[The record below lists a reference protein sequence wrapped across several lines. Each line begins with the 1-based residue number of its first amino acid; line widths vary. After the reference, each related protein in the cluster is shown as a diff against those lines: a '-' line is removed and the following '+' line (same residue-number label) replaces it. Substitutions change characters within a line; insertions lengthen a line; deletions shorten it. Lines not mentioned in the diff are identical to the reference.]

1 MGYYIEKKGARKYRI
16 QIIVDNVR
24 TSFTF
29 EGTKAEAKIVA
40 QDAIEDMKRG
50 GSVIT
55 STRPK
60 WTEWVDTWSDR
71 RAAIGKASSATIRYD
86 RQFLHRLGQRG
97 GFANSYIDRITPD
110 EIASLMADM
119 RKDRSGWTVHQ
130 GFSLIKRTLE
140 SARKEGI
147 LEINPADLVPAPRKP
162 NQRNAIDYG
171 GDDLARIYRSILET
185 YENGVCRMHESMDAI
200 TGYRTALYRVDG
212 TQQAAAAVC
221 ALIALE
227 TGARLGE
234 ILALDWSRVDLKTK
248 RIRISKG
255 VGKDRAIKGPKT
267 ASSVRTVSIGSDMAA
282 ILAKWRKEVENAFE
296 EAPEWVIISSTGER
310 MDSGNYGREW
320 RRIAERAGCKG
331 VHTHDL
337 RHAQATLLIAKGF
350 DVKTVQKR
358 LGHASASTT
367 LDIYAASLPN
377 NDGQCPDAIMDA
389 ILSRPGNA

>member
-16 QIIVDNVR
+16 QLIVDNVR

-50 GSVIT
+50 GSAIT

-71 RAAIGKASSATIRYD
+71 RASIGKASSATIRYD
-86 RQFLHRLGQRG
+86 RKFLHRLGQRG

-171 GDDLARIYRSILET
+171 GNDLARIYRSILET

-296 EAPEWVIISSTGER
+296 EAPGWVIISSTGER

>member
-1 MGYYIEKKGARKYRI
+1 MGYYIEKKGAKKYRI

-71 RAAIGKASSATIRYD
+71 RAAIGKASSATIKYD
-86 RQFLHRLGQRG
+86 RQFLHRLGRRG
-97 GFANSYIDRITPD
+97 GFAKSCIDRITPD

-140 SARKEGI
+140 SARKQGLI
-147 LEINPADLVPAPRKP
+147 EINPADLVPAPSKP

-171 GDDLARIYRSILET
+171 GDDLARIHKAILET
-185 YENGVCRMHESMDAI
+185 YENGVDRMHASLDAI
-200 TGYRTALYRVDG
+200 TGYRTALWRVDG
-212 TQQAAAAVC
+212 TQRAAAAVC

-234 ILALDWSRVDLKTK
+234 ILALDWDHVDIKGKT
-248 RIRISKG
+248 IRIDKG
-255 VGKDRAIKGPKT
+255 VGKDKTIKGPKT
-267 ASSVRTVSIGSDMAA
+267 EASVRTVSIGSDMAT
-282 ILAKWRKEVENAFE
+282 ILAKWRMEVHKAFNP
-296 EAPEWVIISSTGER
+296 APEWVIISSTGDR

-320 RRIAERAGCKG
+320 RRIASLAGCEG

-367 LDIYAASLPN
+367 LDIYATSLPN
-377 NDGQCPDAIMDA
+377 NDGQCPDAILDA
-389 ILSRPGNA
+389 ILSRPRK

>member
-1 MGYYIEKKGARKYRI
+1 MGYYIEKKAPKRYRVQLFVDGA
-16 QIIVDNVR
+16 R

-29 EGTKAEAKIVA
+29 EGTKAEARIAA

-50 GSVIT
+50 CTVKT
-55 STRPK
+55 SATPK
-60 WTEWVDTWSDR
+60 WTDWVDTWSDR
-71 RAAIGKASSATIRYD
+71 RSATGKASNATIRYD
-86 RQFLHRLGQRG
+86 RQFLHRLGKRG
-97 GFANSYIDRITPD
+97 GFAKSCIDRIKPD
-110 EIASLMADM
+110 DIASLMADM

-140 SARKEGI
+140 SARKEGLI
-147 LEINPADLVPAPRKP
+147 EINPADLVPAPSKP

-171 GDDLARIYRSILET
+171 GDDLARIHKAILET
-185 YENGVCRMHESMDAI
+185 YENGVDRMHRSMDAI
-200 TGYRTALYRVDG
+200 TGYRTALWRVDG
-212 TQQAAAAVC
+212 TQRAAAAVC

-234 ILALDWSRVDLKTK
+234 ILALDWAHVDLEGKK
-248 RIRISKG
+248 IRIDKG
-255 VGKDRAIKGPKT
+255 VGKDKTIKGPKT
-267 ASSVRTVSIGSDMAA
+267 EASVRTVSIGSDMAA
-282 ILAKWRKEVENAFE
+282 ILAKWRKEAERAFKP
-296 EAPEWVIISSTGER
+296 APDWVIISSTGDR

-350 DVKTVQKR
+350 DVKTVQRR

-367 LDIYAASLPN
+367 LDIYAASIPN
-377 NDGQCPDAIMDA
+377 NDGQCPDAILDA
-389 ILSRPGNA
+389 ILSRPRK